1 MTITQ
6 EEAIKL
12 LQELIDEVDKL
23 KKSKAFSTEHTRWIS
38 NTFAITKEVFGPNS
52 SIVGNLSRLTWQR
65 KGEFYIEPMFHGDGS
80 IDEMVQKVNHEAYIE
95 QLDTAKG
102 ILLSAIDQIQRR
114 GVNQVYELPEANE
127 IVKILDLAENK
138 LRKAI
143 RDMPEDEKTI
153 SNQYEVLLIAS
164 NISYNREK
172 ENIPYSSK
180 TYIPDFTFPKI
191 NTALEIKFCGRQ
203 GREKE
208 ITSEINDDIL
218 AYRSRYSNL
227 IFIVY
232 DTGYIRDIDKFKDDM
247 EIEDTVIVRVVK
259 Q

>member
-23 KKSKAFSTEHTRWIS
+23 KRSKAFSTEHTRWIS
-38 NTFAITKEVFGPNS
+38 NTFAITKEVYGPNS
-52 SIVGNLSRLTWQR
+52 SIVGHLLRLTWQ
-65 KGEFYIEPMFHGDGS
+65 KEGEFYLESMFHGGAS
-80 IDEMVQKVNHEAYIE
+80 FDEMLQKVNHQAYIE

-102 ILLSAIDQIQRR
+102 ILLSAVDQIQRR

-143 RDMPEDEKTI
+143 REKPQDEKTI
-153 SNQYEVLLIAS
+153 TEKYEDLLIA
-164 NISYNREK
+164 NDISYSREQQ
-172 ENIPYSSK
+172 NIVYSSK
-180 TYIPDFTFPKI
+180 AYIPDFSFPKI
-191 NTALEIKFCGRQ
+191 NTALEIKFCGRN

-208 ITSEINDDIL
+208 IISEINDDIL
-218 AYRSRYSNL
+218 AYKSQYANL
-227 IFIVY
+227 IFVVY
-232 DTGYIRDIDKFKDDM
+232 DTGFIRDIDKFKDDLETE
-247 EIEDTVIVRVVK
+247 EIVVVHVVK
-259 Q
+259 H